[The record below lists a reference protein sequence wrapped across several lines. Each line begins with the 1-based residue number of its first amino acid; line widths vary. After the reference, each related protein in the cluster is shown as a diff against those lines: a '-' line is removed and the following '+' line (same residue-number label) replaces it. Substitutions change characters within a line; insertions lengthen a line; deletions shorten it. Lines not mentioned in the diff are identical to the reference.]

1 MNKDYH
7 ILSVSELTFQIKEL
21 MEGSFPSVW
30 IEGEMSNFIHHRSGH
45 MYFTLKDDRSELR
58 SVMFRGNNRFLRFK
72 PESGLK
78 VVVQGKISVYEQR
91 GQYQL
96 IVQQMEPA
104 GIGTLYLAY
113 EALKRQLS
121 SEGLFDMEWKQEIP
135 PFPKTVGIVTSG
147 SGAAIQDIIK
157 VLSRRAPHVQLILR
171 PTLVQ
176 GADAAAEIV
185 QAIGEFQSFQNVD
198 VLIVGRGGG
207 SLEDLWPFNEEK
219 VARAIHACTIPIISA
234 VGHETDISISDLVAD
249 VRAPTPSVAAELV
262 SPSRENLIG
271 NLDQIFF
278 DLNRALGKQL
288 QQKWQSLDHLT
299 DRAVFQQP
307 GRKVADRRV
316 RLETAIHQLV
326 QSAQYRV
333 NVSRSHL
340 QGVQEI
346 LTVLNP
352 QNVLE
357 RGYSI
362 AMTVPERE
370 IIRSAHALNRGDP
383 FQVQTARGKFSAV
396 KTNDMD
402 ES

>member
-113 EALKRQLS
+113 EALKKQLS
-121 SEGLFDMEWKQEIP
+121 AEGLFDMEWKQEIP

-278 DLNRALGKQL
+278 DLNRALGRQL

>member
-113 EALKRQLS
+113 EALKKQLS

-176 GADAAAEIV
+176 GADAAEEIV

-278 DLNRALGKQL
+278 DLNRALGRQL

>member
-1 MNKDYH
+1 
-7 ILSVSELTFQIKEL
+7 
-21 MEGSFPSVW
+21 
-30 IEGEMSNFIHHRSGH
+30 MSNFLHHRSGH
-45 MYFTLKDDRSELR
+45 MYFTLKDDGSELR
-58 SVMFRGNNRFLRFK
+58 SVMFRGTNQFLRFK
-72 PESGLK
+72 PENGMK
-78 VVVQGKISVYEQR
+78 IVAQGKISVYEQR

-96 IVQQMEPA
+96 MVQQMEQA
-104 GIGTLYLAY
+104 GIGTLYLAF
-113 EALKRQLS
+113 EALKKQLS
-121 SEGLFDMEWKQEIP
+121 EEGLFDLEWKKEIP
-135 PFPKTVGIVTSG
+135 PFPKTVGIITSS

-157 VLSRRAPHVQLILR
+157 VLGRRAPHVQLILR

-176 GADAAAEIV
+176 GAEAAEEIV
-185 QAIGEFQSFQNVD
+185 QAIEEFQSFQNVD

-219 VARAIHACTIPIISA
+219 VARSIHACTIPIISA

-271 NLDQIFF
+271 DLEQIFF
-278 DLNRALGKQL
+278 DLNRALEKQL
-288 QQKWQSLDHLT
+288 QQRWQYLDHLT

-307 GRKVADRRV
+307 GRKVVRKRD

-333 NVSRSHL
+333 KMSQSQL
-340 QGVQEI
+340 EGAQEI

-370 IIRSAHALNRGDP
+370 IIRSARALGSGDP
-383 FQVQTARGKFSAV
+383 FEVQTARGKFSAV
-396 KTNDMD
+396 KTNDM
-402 ES
+402 EEK

>member
-1 MNKDYH
+1 MNRDYH

-30 IEGEMSNFIHHRSGH
+30 IEGEMSNFLHHRSGH
-45 MYFTLKDDRSELR
+45 MYFTLKDDGSELR
-58 SVMFRGNNRFLRFK
+58 SVMFRGNNQFLRFK
-72 PESGLK
+72 PENGMK
-78 VVVQGKISVYEQR
+78 IVAQGKISVYEQR

-96 IVQQMEPA
+96 LVQQMEPA
-104 GIGTLYLAY
+104 GIGTLYLAF
-113 EALKRQLS
+113 EALKKQLS
-121 SEGLFDMEWKQEIP
+121 AEGLFDLEWKKEIP
-135 PFPKTVGIVTSG
+135 PFPKTVGIITSS

-157 VLSRRAPHVQLILR
+157 VLGRRAPHVQLILR

-176 GADAAAEIV
+176 GAEAAEEIV
-185 QAIGEFQSFQNVD
+185 QAIEEFQSFQNVD

-219 VARAIHACTIPIISA
+219 VARSIHACTIPIISA

-271 NLDQIFF
+271 DLEQIFF

-288 QQKWQSLDHLT
+288 QQRWQHLDHLT

-307 GRKVADRRV
+307 GRKVVRKRD

-326 QSAQYRV
+326 QSAQYRIKM
-333 NVSRSHL
+333 SQSQL
-340 QGVQEI
+340 EGAQEI

-370 IIRSAHALNRGDP
+370 IIRSARALGAGDP

-396 KTNDMD
+396 KTNDMK
-402 ES
+402 EK

>member
-113 EALKRQLS
+113 EALKKQLS
-121 SEGLFDMEWKQEIP
+121 AEGLFDMEWKQEIP

>member
-113 EALKRQLS
+113 EALKKQLS

-333 NVSRSHL
+333 NVSQSHL
-340 QGVQEI
+340 HGVQEI

-402 ES
+402 GS

>member
-1 MNKDYH
+1 
-7 ILSVSELTFQIKEL
+7 
-21 MEGSFPSVW
+21 
-30 IEGEMSNFIHHRSGH
+30 MSNFLHHRSGH
-45 MYFTLKDDRSELR
+45 MYFTLKDDGSELR
-58 SVMFRGNNRFLRFK
+58 SVMFRGNNQFLRFK
-72 PESGLK
+72 PENGMK
-78 VVVQGKISVYEQR
+78 IVAQGKISVYEQR

-96 IVQQMEPA
+96 MVQQMEPA
-104 GIGTLYLAY
+104 GIGTLYLAL
-113 EALKRQLS
+113 EALKKQLS
-121 SEGLFDMEWKQEIP
+121 EEGLFDSEWKKEIP
-135 PFPKTVGIVTSG
+135 PFPKTVGIITSS

-157 VLSRRAPHVQLILR
+157 VLGRRAPHVQLILR

-176 GADAAAEIV
+176 GAEAAEEIV
-185 QAIGEFQSFQNVD
+185 QAIEEFQSFQNVD

-219 VARAIHACTIPIISA
+219 VARSIHACTIPIISA

-271 NLDQIFF
+271 DLEQIFF

-288 QQKWQSLDHLT
+288 QQKWQHLDHLT

-307 GRKVADRRV
+307 GRKVVHKRD

-333 NVSRSHL
+333 KMSQSQL
-340 QGVQEI
+340 EGAQEI

-370 IIRSAHALNRGDP
+370 IIRSARALGAGDP
-383 FQVQTARGKFSAV
+383 FQVQTARGEFSAV
-396 KTNDMD
+396 KTNDKK
-402 ES
+402 EK